1 MIRNLGYAC
10 INMHL
15 QKSKITTN
23 RGMKRATFLAKGL
36 PYASELAL
44 KNVIDLEKVIIWNE
58 ENDIKF
64 FRISSDIF
72 PWCSEYE
79 FTQLPDYHKIKEV
92 MERIAYYVRLH
103 KHRLS
108 AHPGPFNLLASPNEA
123 VVKKTLIELE
133 NHSKVFDLLELEE
146 SVYNKINIH
155 IGATYNNKELA
166 ANTWVKN
173 VRRLSDTC
181 LSRLT
186 VENDDKASM
195 WSVKELYEMVHSQCS
210 VPIVFD
216 YHHHSFCTGG
226 LSEFE
231 ALQTATKTWPYDIIP
246 VVHYSE
252 GKSVH
257 LNDST
262 IRPQAHSEL
271 INGPIKTYGI
281 NVDVMIE
288 CKGKEQGLLN
298 FRKSILLKD

>member
-79 FTQLPDYHKIKEV
+79 FTQLPDYLEIKEV
-92 MERIAYYVRLH
+92 MERIAHYIRLH

-133 NHSKVFDLLELEE
+133 NHSKVFDLLEL
-146 SVYNKINIH
+146 
-155 IGATYNNKELA
+155 
-166 ANTWVKN
+166 
-173 VRRLSDTC
+173 
-181 LSRLT
+181 
-186 VENDDKASM
+186 
-195 WSVKELYEMVHSQCS
+195 
-210 VPIVFD
+210 
-216 YHHHSFCTGG
+216 
-226 LSEFE
+226 
-231 ALQTATKTWPYDIIP
+231 
-246 VVHYSE
+246 
-252 GKSVH
+252 
-257 LNDST
+257 
-262 IRPQAHSEL
+262 
-271 INGPIKTYGI
+271 
-281 NVDVMIE
+281 
-288 CKGKEQGLLN
+288 
-298 FRKSILLKD
+298 